1 MQLADK
7 PDIAAIFSDAR
18 RIERALNEGVRQAY
32 IRHKKLGLPIV
43 VWENGRVVEIPPEEI
58 PDDGVSWPDGAGD

>member
-1 MQLADK
+1 MQLADR
-7 PDIAAIFSDAR
+7 PDIGALFADN
-18 RIERALNEGVRQAY
+18 ERMTAALNEGVRQAY

-58 PDDGVSWPDGAGD
+58 PDDGVSWPEAAGD